1 MGGRSVPSS
10 VAEPLFAVRCVAP
23 HHARR
28 VVNPAVSAGVFRQV
42 SQGRAIRG
50 LLLEGLL
57 ELQRAYS
64 RGHLITLYVNPGE
77 WPTLGLGGIQ
87 RTYSAFSCRAS
98 TEHTFSH
105 TVVPTCTPIS
115 PPRLHP
121 ARHPPQTSS
130 TPRHRFPAAKPTH
143 HPALAIFRL
152 KLTAEA
158 ERPAATE
165 PEGVAG
171 IATSTDHCGKALHS
185 K

>member
-87 RTYSAFSCRAS
+87 RTYSALFLQIYVPLTHRVISLPLS
-98 TEHTFSH
+98 TKEYSE
-105 TVVPTCTPIS
+105 C
-115 PPRLHP
+115 
-121 ARHPPQTSS
+121 Q
-130 TPRHRFPAAKPTH
+130 K
-143 HPALAIFRL
+143 
-152 KLTAEA
+152 
-158 ERPAATE
+158 
-165 PEGVAG
+165 VA
-171 IATSTDHCGKALHS
+171 
-185 K
+185 